1 MYMKYKNKMNE
12 DILLTTKHAIYQL
25 WVNIPDI
32 IDFMHWSTDLILKK
46 IKPNHILASTILQ
59 K

>member
-1 MYMKYKNKMNE
+1 MKYKNKMNE
-12 DILLTTKHAIYQL
+12 DIFLTTKNAIYQL

-32 IDFMHWSTDLILKK
+32 IDFMHWPTDLTLKE
-46 IKPNHILASTILQ
+46 IKPNHIPVSTILQ